1 VRQKACLSSTPQ
13 CALALARW
21 LPGSGLARNPI
32 LVWRRRSRSCRKRL
46 QSSLQKAT
54 EDRMPRQAASAF
66 FLRFFLSFVVSFVS
80 RAFICHSCCHYYL
93 QHSKAKQQSL
103 CCLLACLL
111 AAAISLFLPVADA
124 IFFKGIHCNFSSS
137 SSILA
142 SSPPRLFSLGSV
154 NCRDSYKS
162 SNA

>member
-1 VRQKACLSSTPQ
+1 MRQKACLSSTPQ

-103 CCLLACLL
+103 CCLLAYLL
-111 AAAISLFLPVADA
+111 LQYPSSFLLLLQSSSKEFIATSLLRVKFLFL
-124 IFFKGIHCNFSSS
+124 
-137 SSILA
+137 L
-142 SSPPRLFSLGSV
+142 PPPLFSLGSV

>member
-1 VRQKACLSSTPQ
+1 MRQKACLLSSTTQ

-32 LVWRRRSRSCRKRL
+32 LVWRWRSRSCRKRL

-103 CCLLACLL
+103 CCLLAYLL
-111 AAAISLFLPVADA
+111 LQYPSSFLLLLQTSSKEFIATSLLRVQFLFLPPPS
-124 IFFKGIHCNFSSS
+124 FLSWLSE
-137 SSILA
+137 L
-142 SSPPRLFSLGSV
+142 PRLL
-154 NCRDSYKS
+154 
-162 SNA
+162 

>member
-1 VRQKACLSSTPQ
+1 MRQKACLSSTPQ

-32 LVWRRRSRSCRKRL
+32 LVWRRRSCSCRKRL

-111 AAAISLFLPVADA
+111 AYLLLQYPSSFLSLMQ
-124 IFFKGIHCNFSSS
+124 SSS
-137 SSILA
+137 KEFIATSLLRVQFLLL
-142 SSPPRLFSLGSV
+142 PPPAFSLL
-154 NCRDSYKS
+154 
-162 SNA
+162 AL